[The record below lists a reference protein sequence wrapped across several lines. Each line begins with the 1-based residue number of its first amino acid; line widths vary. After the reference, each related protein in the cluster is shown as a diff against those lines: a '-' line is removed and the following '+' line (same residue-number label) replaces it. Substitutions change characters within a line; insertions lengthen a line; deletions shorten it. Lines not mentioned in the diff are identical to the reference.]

1 MIKMKYL
8 FFRGLGFIIYYIFKV
23 LTIIFLSQIQCLG
36 FLKHAK
42 INSVM
47 FIWLFLR
54 LWLHN
59 LKKSQTL
66 QNLWPGWFLFKKR
79 ISINCYSFVLCVL
92 RSTMFKTKIFDLLL
106 KCSSLFYCWFFIYNT
121 VCVTVITAFLGIFFW
136 YCTNVVRSLLT
147 ELKWKLF
154 KFSSI
159 WFVICKNSLCYQE
172 IAHIWV
178 CGGKGVMGCTASV
191 RI

>member
-1 MIKMKYL
+1 MVRAESCWALILSLCEVRENMIKMKYL

-42 INSVM
+42 INSMM

-121 VCVTVITAFLGIFFW
+121 VRVIVITAFLGIFFW
-136 YCTNVVRSLLT
+136 YCTNCCEVFAHWTEVEALQILLH
-147 ELKWKLF
+147 L
-154 KFSSI
+154 
-159 WFVICKNSLCYQE
+159 
-172 IAHIWV
+172 V
-178 CGGKGVMGCTASV
+178 CHL
-191 RI
+191 